1 MDKSGLSRNER
12 MAVQRHLDFR
22 RALADPRA
30 EFGVPE
36 RLLSDPRLDR
46 EGKRAILRS
55 WKHDERELAV
65 AEEEGM
71 AGGESS
77 MLHRVVKAL
86 DSLSGSPGGKSESTA
101 EPHGRVPDPENGD
114 AEEGAG

>member
-1 MDKSGLSRNER
+1 MT
-12 MAVQRHLDFR
+12 AHRHLDFR

-46 EGKRAILRS
+46 EGKRAILQS
-55 WKHDERELAV
+55 WKQDERELAV

-71 AGGESS
+71 AGGETT
-77 MLHRVVKAL
+77 MLHRVLKAL
-86 DSLSGSPGGKSESTA
+86 DSLSGSPGGKYEPTA
-101 EPHGRVPDPENGD
+101 KLRGRRRD
-114 AEEGAG
+114 AETDDAEDGAG